1 MASAARDWRQHG
13 HIAFQAGDAVAL
25 EADYVVVGSGP
36 GGSGAALI
44 LARAG
49 FDVCVVEA
57 GPWRDPADYPS
68 SMLGAMRDMMPD
80 WGATVAVGDSIMPI
94 VQAAVVGGGTVINSA
109 IMVRTPADVLVDWRE
124 RHGLGDLF
132 DERAM
137 GDQHDAVDR
146 ELAVQRTP
154 EGTAFGANNA
164 MLIEALQRRQL
175 DGNAI
180 LRNVQGCQG
189 SGACLQGCRSG
200 AKQSTNLAWLPEV
213 IDRGG
218 TVISCARV
226 DRVII
231 ERGAARGIRGRFR
244 HPRSRALGATV
255 DVRARRGVVIAAS
268 AVQTPLI
275 LQRSGLRLPALGRHW
290 RVHPGAAIVGVYD
303 QPVDMM
309 RGATQG
315 AASVHFR
322 GGIGLRDGKT
332 YAETGENGIKIESLS
347 LPLELLA
354 GRAAGAG
361 HALIERLADARHQAV
376 WISAVRAEAE
386 GTCRLGLFGQP
397 NVRYKP
403 TQRDL
408 RALRAGSHL
417 LAALH
422 FESGA
427 RVVRPGVFGLPAE
440 ITPDQL
446 HLLAEAPLDNRSWT
460 WVLSHLFGG
469 AVMGKD
475 PQRSVVAPDLHV
487 RGVRRLHVACAAALP
502 TSLGVNPQHT
512 ILAVARILA
521 ERLANGA

>member
-1 MASAARDWRQHG
+1 MSDYACDWRSYG
-13 HIAFQAGDAVAL
+13 HIAFQERGSVAL

-36 GGSGAALI
+36 GGSGAALV

-49 FDVCVVEA
+49 FEVCVVEA
-57 GPWRDPADYPS
+57 GPWRDPGDYPE

-109 IMVRTPADVLVDWRE
+109 IMVRTPDDVLADWRE

-137 GDQHDAVDR
+137 GLQHDAVDR

-154 EGTAFGANNA
+154 EGANFGSNNA
-164 MLIEALQRRQL
+164 MLLSALQRRQL
-175 DGNAI
+175 GGKAI
-180 LRNVQGCQG
+180 LRNVVGCQG
-189 SGACLQGCRSG
+189 SSSCLQGCRAG
-200 AKQSTNLAWLPEV
+200 AKQSANLGWLPEV
-213 IDRGG
+213 IARGG

-226 DRVII
+226 DRVVF
-231 ERGAARGIRGRFR
+231 ERGVAVGVRGRSR
-244 HPRSRALGATV
+244 HPRTRVLGAAV

-275 LQRSGLRLPALGRHW
+275 LQRSGIRLPALGRHW
-290 RVHPGAAIVGVYD
+290 RVHPGAAVVGVYD
-303 QPVDMM
+303 HPVDMQ

-315 AASVHFR
+315 TASVHFR
-322 GGIGLRDGKT
+322 DGIAIQDGRPI
-332 YAETGENGIKIESLS
+332 AGTGENGIKIESLA

-361 HALIERLADARHQAV
+361 QALIERLRDARHQAV

-386 GTCRLGLFGQP
+386 GTCRLGLFGQAD
-397 NVRYKP
+397 VRYKP

-427 RVVRPGVFGLPAE
+427 RLVRPGVVGLPAE
-440 ITPDQL
+440 IAPDQL
-446 HLLAEAPLDNRSWT
+446 PLLAEAPLDNRCWT

-469 AVMGKD
+469 AVMGND

-502 TSLGVNPQHT
+502 TTLGVNPQHT